1 MKTSPQRFSLTVTRA
16 FNRARTLPAA
26 LALCC
31 AFILLNVCVHAQSSS
46 STIVVPV
53 PVPNAQGVPQTP
65 PRGQSVISGRVV
77 YEDTGRPARSVQVLV
92 FNPANP
98 GGARRTATNARG
110 EFRLKQVAAGRYRVV
125 VEALGVALLSTPFP
139 DENQSDTQ
147 EVSVDGTGNAEI
159 EVRAK
164 RGGVIT
170 GRVTYADGE
179 PAIGAR
185 INLTRKRNDRPEPF
199 YAGRRADS
207 MRTDDRGVYRIA
219 GLPPGDYIVSA
230 AVENIRTEEMEN
242 GGVRYGGNGS
252 LSVTYFPSAS
262 NARTATAVNVTQ
274 GTEAADINITLVERA
289 THRVAGTVTVRRD
302 NQPVAGASLTIRNKD
317 DLGNYTNSQNV
328 QANVQGRFTFSDV
341 PDGTY
346 LIKINPPRPEPTS
359 MSANPEEMRK
369 RFEESMRRF
378 VPKQQEVSVAGAD
391 VTGLAIE
398 MTEGSRIK
406 GAVSVEGGGALP
418 ANIVVVA
425 EGKDGGSAPFPGRVQ
440 PDGTWTLGGVAAGK
454 VFLTVFVPGGKF
466 YAKSIAVNG
475 IDASREPLEVKDGV
489 EINGVRVLLSSGVAT
504 LAGRLLGTDGTPA
517 RNMFVM
523 LVVAD
528 PALRLN
534 TRGSHLVTRTNSEG
548 LFSVSGA
555 PGEYFVIV
563 FAQSIRFL
571 KGDDDEIKPY
581 LASPQRITLQ
591 PNERKSM
598 DIVAPKSEK

>member
-1 MKTSPQRFSLTVTRA
+1 MKTSTQRFLFNVARA
-16 FNRARTLPAA
+16 FNRARILPTA

-31 AFILLNVCVHAQSSS
+31 AFGLVNVCVHAQSSS
-46 STIVVPV
+46 SAIVVPV
-53 PVPNAQGVPQTP
+53 PVPNAQGVPQIP

-77 YEDTGRPARSVQVLV
+77 YEDTGRPARSVQVLF
-92 FNPANP
+92 FNQGNP

-110 EFRLKQVAAGRYRVV
+110 EFRLKQVATGRYRVA
-125 VEALGVALLSTPFP
+125 VEALGVVLLSSPFIEQ
-139 DENQSDTQ
+139 DQSDAQ

-199 YAGRRADS
+199 FAGRRADS
-207 MRTDDRGVYRIA
+207 MKTDDRGVYRIA
-219 GLPPGDYIVSA
+219 GLPPGDYIVNA

-252 LSVTYFPSAS
+252 LSVTYFPSAM
-262 NARTATAVNVTQ
+262 NARSATAVNVTQ
-274 GTEAADINITLVERA
+274 GTEATDINITLVERA
-289 THRVAGTVTVRRD
+289 THRVAGTVVVRRD
-302 NQPVAGASLTIRNKD
+302 NQPLAGAWLTIRNKD

-328 QANVQGRFTFSDV
+328 QANARGSFTFSDV

-346 LIKINPPRPEPTS
+346 LINVNPPRPEPTS

-378 VPKQQEVSVAGAD
+378 VPKQQEVNVTGAD

-406 GAVSVEGGGALP
+406 GTVAIEGGGVLP
-418 ANIVVVA
+418 ANIVVMA
-425 EGKDGGSAPFPGRVQ
+425 ERMMSPPGRVQ

-454 VFLTVFVPGGKF
+454 VLLTVFVPGGKL
-466 YAKSIAVNG
+466 YTKSIVANG
-475 IDASREPLEVKDGV
+475 VDISREPLEVKDAA

-504 LAGRLLGTDGTPA
+504 LAGRLLRTDGTPA

-523 LVVAD
+523 LVATD
-528 PALRLN
+528 SALRLN
-534 TRGSHLVTRTNSEG
+534 TRGFRLVTRTNGEG
-548 LFSVSGA
+548 VFSVSGA

-591 PNERKSM
+591 PNERKSI